1 MKIDDKIA
9 SELFRQYG
17 KRLYNT
23 ALRITLSSYE
33 AEEIMQETLIRFLT
47 GGDRP
52 DDVWAWLRRMC
63 INKSIDYLRREK
75 RFVNIDDA
83 VTSSETV
90 LVNDNEDIW
99 SGLDGKLFP
108 MVMELLKSM
117 PDGYRTILTLKL
129 IEDIDYKEIASML
142 GISESSVLS
151 QYMRG
156 RRKLAEKLKEKSMIM
171 NDIEKYFDNYRCLA
185 DVAGDNPSVTE
196 QDFLG
201 RLHKEQ
207 ARKRFR
213 AHTLALT
220 FIGIAAALAVF
231 VILSETEVPVNPV
244 EVYMTSY
251 REGVAP
257 LLSEVREMEMS
268 SELCREMDLSSVIE
282 DLLDSSDGMTAG
294 LDGLEDAEKL
304 EITRKYC
311 DRSLDEIRT
320 LYGECCRAY
329 CAGTIV
335 MEDKGI

>member
-1 MKIDDKIA
+1 
-9 SELFRQYG
+9 
-17 KRLYNT
+17 
-23 ALRITLSSYE
+23 
-33 AEEIMQETLIRFLT
+33 
-47 GGDRP
+47 
-52 DDVWAWLRRMC
+52 
-63 INKSIDYLRREK
+63 
-75 RFVNIDDA
+75 
-83 VTSSETV
+83 
-90 LVNDNEDIW
+90 
-99 SGLDGKLFP
+99 
-108 MVMELLKSM
+108 
-117 PDGYRTILTLKL
+117 
-129 IEDIDYKEIASML
+129 
-142 GISESSVLS
+142 
-151 QYMRG
+151 
-156 RRKLAEKLKEKSMIM
+156 MIM

-185 DVAGDNPSVTE
+185 DEAGDNPSVTE

-213 AHTLALT
+213 VRTLALT
-220 FIGIAAALAVF
+220 FIGMAAALAVF
-231 VILSETEVPVNPV
+231 VILREPGVPVNPV

-282 DLLDSSDGMTAG
+282 ELLDSSDGMTAG

-320 LYGECCRAY
+320 LYGECCQAY

>member
-1 MKIDDKIA
+1 
-9 SELFRQYG
+9 
-17 KRLYNT
+17 
-23 ALRITLSSYE
+23 
-33 AEEIMQETLIRFLT
+33 
-47 GGDRP
+47 
-52 DDVWAWLRRMC
+52 
-63 INKSIDYLRREK
+63 
-75 RFVNIDDA
+75 
-83 VTSSETV
+83 
-90 LVNDNEDIW
+90 
-99 SGLDGKLFP
+99 
-108 MVMELLKSM
+108 
-117 PDGYRTILTLKL
+117 
-129 IEDIDYKEIASML
+129 
-142 GISESSVLS
+142 
-151 QYMRG
+151 
-156 RRKLAEKLKEKSMIM
+156 M
-171 NDIEKYFDNYRCLA
+171 NDIEQYFDNYRCLA
-185 DVAGDNPSVTE
+185 DEAGDNPSVTE

-213 AHTLALT
+213 VRTLALT
-220 FIGIAAALAVF
+220 FIGMAAALAVF
-231 VILSETEVPVNPV
+231 VILRGPGVPVNPV

-282 DLLDSSDGMTAG
+282 ELLDSSDSMTAG
-294 LDGLEDAEKL
+294 LDGLDDAEKL

>member
-1 MKIDDKIA
+1 
-9 SELFRQYG
+9 
-17 KRLYNT
+17 
-23 ALRITLSSYE
+23 
-33 AEEIMQETLIRFLT
+33 
-47 GGDRP
+47 
-52 DDVWAWLRRMC
+52 
-63 INKSIDYLRREK
+63 
-75 RFVNIDDA
+75 
-83 VTSSETV
+83 
-90 LVNDNEDIW
+90 
-99 SGLDGKLFP
+99 
-108 MVMELLKSM
+108 
-117 PDGYRTILTLKL
+117 
-129 IEDIDYKEIASML
+129 
-142 GISESSVLS
+142 
-151 QYMRG
+151 
-156 RRKLAEKLKEKSMIM
+156 MIM

-185 DVAGDNPSVTE
+185 DEAGDNPSVTE

-207 ARKRFR
+207 ARKRLQAR
-213 AHTLALT
+213 TLALT
-220 FIGIAAALAVF
+220 FIGMAAALAVF
-231 VILSETEVPVNPV
+231 VILRGPEVPVNPV

-282 DLLDSSDGMTAG
+282 DLLDSSDSMTAG

>member
-1 MKIDDKIA
+1 
-9 SELFRQYG
+9 
-17 KRLYNT
+17 
-23 ALRITLSSYE
+23 
-33 AEEIMQETLIRFLT
+33 
-47 GGDRP
+47 
-52 DDVWAWLRRMC
+52 
-63 INKSIDYLRREK
+63 
-75 RFVNIDDA
+75 
-83 VTSSETV
+83 
-90 LVNDNEDIW
+90 
-99 SGLDGKLFP
+99 
-108 MVMELLKSM
+108 
-117 PDGYRTILTLKL
+117 
-129 IEDIDYKEIASML
+129 
-142 GISESSVLS
+142 
-151 QYMRG
+151 
-156 RRKLAEKLKEKSMIM
+156 MIM

-185 DVAGDNPSVTE
+185 DEAGDNPSVTE

-213 AHTLALT
+213 THTLALT
-220 FIGIAAALAVF
+220 FIGMAAALAVF
-231 VILSETEVPVNPV
+231 VILREPGVPVNPV
-244 EVYMTSY
+244 EVYMDSY

-282 DLLDSSDGMTAG
+282 DLLDSSDSMTAG